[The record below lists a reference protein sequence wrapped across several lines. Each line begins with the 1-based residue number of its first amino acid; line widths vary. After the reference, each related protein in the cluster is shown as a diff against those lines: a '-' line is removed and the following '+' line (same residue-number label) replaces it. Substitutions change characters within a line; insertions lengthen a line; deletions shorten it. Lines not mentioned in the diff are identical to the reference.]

1 MVVVERHLGVG
12 GMLVLAVVEEV
23 GVGLEHMVEQELG
36 KSSYNDASKLV
47 VVVGQVVMVNL
58 VALAVLGVLR
68 VLDYRVL
75 QGGLVVR
82 LVLPHLGLLVVP

>member
-23 GVGLEHMVEQELG
+23 GEGLEHMVEQELG
-36 KSSYNDASKLV
+36 KSSYNDASKLEV
-47 VVVGQVVMVNL
+47 VVEQVVMVNL
-58 VALAVLGVLR
+58 VALAALGVLR

-75 QGGLVVR
+75 QEGLVVH
-82 LVLPHLGLLVVP
+82 LVLPPLGLLVVP